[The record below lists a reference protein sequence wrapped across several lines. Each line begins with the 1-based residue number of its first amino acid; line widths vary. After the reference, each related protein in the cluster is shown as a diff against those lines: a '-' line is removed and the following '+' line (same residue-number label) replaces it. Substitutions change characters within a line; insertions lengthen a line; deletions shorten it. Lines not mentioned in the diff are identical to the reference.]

1 MKKFVAR
8 QPIFDPHQKV
18 YAYELLFRSGMD
30 NFFDASDPDQ
40 ASTSVIVDSLLLMG
54 MEKLTGGDR
63 AFINCT
69 RNVLIKGYAALL
81 PKDKVGVGRLDSV
94 EPDAEVVGACLRLKR
109 AGYML
114 ALDDF
119 IYEERLE
126 PLIPLIDF
134 VKIDFRE
141 TSEMDRKAVV
151 EKLSPRGIKMV
162 AEKVETRSELH
173 QASEMGYTYF
183 QGYFFSKPEIIVA
196 KDIPGY
202 KLNYLR
208 VLQAVNQPEINLV
221 ELENII
227 KLEASLTYK
236 LLRYLNSAFFGF
248 RTEIRSIHHALA
260 LLGEEEL
267 KKWASLIAMAAMG
280 TDKPP
285 ELVVS
290 VIVRA
295 VFCESLA
302 PRIGMMNRSNDLF
315 LLGMMS
321 LIDAVLDR
329 PLPEILEKMPISHE
343 IKEAL
348 LGGEN
353 RFRDVYETV
362 LAYEAA
368 DWRSF
373 AEKARKLNLDEETVP
388 DLYLKSVEWAK
399 NTFHM

>member
-1 MKKFVAR
+1 MLLTQHVRHSRRQQVGLLRIVRKKF
-8 QPIFDPHQKV
+8 HLT
-18 YAYELLFRSGMD
+18 LL
-30 NFFDASDPDQ
+30 
-40 ASTSVIVDSLLLMG
+40 T
-54 MEKLTGGDR
+54 THY
-63 AFINCT
+63 T
-69 RNVLIKGYAALL
+69 R
-81 PKDKVGVGRLDSV
+81 PSRGV
-94 EPDAEVVGACLRLKR
+94 
-109 AGYML
+109 
-114 ALDDF
+114 F
-119 IYEERLE
+119 TQTLE
-126 PLIPLIDF
+126 PLLPLVDF

-141 TSEMDRKAVV
+141 TTEMDRRALV

-162 AEKVETRSELH
+162 AEKVETRSGLQ

-183 QGYFFSKPEIIVA
+183 QGYFFSKPEIVVA
-196 KDIPGY
+196 QDLPGY

-280 TDKPP
+280 ADKPP

-343 IKEAL
+343 VKEAL
-348 LGGEN
+348 LGVEN
-353 RFRDVYETV
+353 RCRDVYETV
-362 LAYEAA
+362 IAYEAA

>member
-18 YAYELLFRSGMD
+18 YAFELLFRSGMD

-81 PKDKVGVGRLDSV
+81 PKDKVVVEILESV
-94 EPDAEVVGACLRLKR
+94 EPDDEVVGACLRLKR
-109 AGYML
+109 AGFML

-126 PLIPLIDF
+126 PLLPLIDF
-134 VKIDFRE
+134 VKVDFRK
-141 TSEMDRKAVV
+141 TTEMDRRALV

-162 AEKVETRSELH
+162 AEKVETRSELQ
-173 QASEMGYTYF
+173 QASEMGYSYF
-183 QGYFFSKPEIIVA
+183 QGYFFSKPEIVVA
-196 KDIPGY
+196 QDIPGY

-280 TDKPP
+280 ADKPP

-343 IKEAL
+343 VKEAL
-348 LGGEN
+348 LGVEN

-362 LAYEAA
+362 IAYEAA

>member
-81 PKDKVGVGRLDSV
+81 PKDKVVVEILESV
-94 EPDAEVVGACLRLKR
+94 EPDDEVVGACLRLKR
-109 AGYML
+109 AGFML

-126 PLIPLIDF
+126 PLLPLIDF
-134 VKIDFRE
+134 VKVDFRE
-141 TSEMDRKAVV
+141 TTERDRKALV

-162 AEKVETRSELH
+162 AEKVETRSELQ

-183 QGYFFSKPEIIVA
+183 QGYFFSKPEIVVA
-196 KDIPGY
+196 QDIPGY

-280 TDKPP
+280 ADKPP

-343 IKEAL
+343 VKEAL
-348 LGGEN
+348 LGVEN

-362 LAYEAA
+362 IAYEAA

>member
-81 PKDKVGVGRLDSV
+81 PKDKVVVEILESV
-94 EPDAEVVGACLRLKR
+94 EPDDEVVGACLRLKR
-109 AGYML
+109 AGFML

-126 PLIPLIDF
+126 PLLPLVDF

-141 TSEMDRKAVV
+141 TTEMDRRALV

-162 AEKVETRSELH
+162 AEKVETRSGLQ

-183 QGYFFSKPEIIVA
+183 QGYFFSKPEIVVA
-196 KDIPGY
+196 QDIPGY

-280 TDKPP
+280 ADKPP

-343 IKEAL
+343 VKEAL
-348 LGGEN
+348 LGVEN

-362 LAYEAA
+362 IAYEAA

>member
-54 MEKLTGGDR
+54 MAKLTGGDR

-81 PKDKVGVGRLDSV
+81 PKDKVVVEILESV
-94 EPDAEVVGACLRLKR
+94 EPDDEVVGACLRLKR
-109 AGYML
+109 AGFML

-126 PLIPLIDF
+126 PLLPLIDF
-134 VKIDFRE
+134 VKVDFRE
-141 TSEMDRKAVV
+141 TTERDRKALV

-162 AEKVETRSELH
+162 AEKVETRSELQ

-183 QGYFFSKPEIIVA
+183 QGYFFSKPEIVVA
-196 KDIPGY
+196 QDIPGY

-280 TDKPP
+280 ADKPP

-302 PRIGMMNRSNDLF
+302 PRIGMTNRSNDLF

-348 LGGEN
+348 LGVEN

-362 LAYEAA
+362 IAYEAA

>member
-54 MEKLTGGDR
+54 MEKLTGGGR

-81 PKDKVGVGRLDSV
+81 PKDKVVVEILESV
-94 EPDAEVVGACLRLKR
+94 EPDDEVVGACLRLKR

-173 QASEMGYTYF
+173 QALEMGYTYF
-183 QGYFFSKPEIIVA
+183 QGYFFNKPEIIVA

-208 VLQAVNQPEINLV
+208 VLQAVNQPEIDLV

-280 TDKPP
+280 ADKPP

-368 DWRSF
+368 DWPEF

-399 NTFHM
+399 NTYHM

>member
-81 PKDKVGVGRLDSV
+81 PKDKVVVEILESV
-94 EPDAEVVGACLRLKR
+94 EPDDEVVGACLRLKR
-109 AGYML
+109 AGFML

-119 IYEERLE
+119 IYGERLE
-126 PLIPLIDF
+126 PLLSLIDF

-141 TSEMDRKAVV
+141 TTEMDRKALV

-162 AEKVETRSELH
+162 AEKVETMSELH

-248 RTEIRSIHHALA
+248 RTEIRSIHHALT

-280 TDKPP
+280 ADKPP

-290 VIVRA
+290 VIIRA

-362 LAYEAA
+362 IAYEAA
-368 DWRSF
+368 DWREF
-373 AEKARKLNLDEETVP
+373 AEKARKLNLDEGIVP

-399 NTFHM
+399 NIFHM

>member
-18 YAYELLFRSGMD
+18 YAYELLFRSGLD
-30 NFFDASDPDQ
+30 NFFDGSDPDQ
-40 ASTSVIVDSLLLMG
+40 ASSSVIIDSLLLMG
-54 MEKLTGGDR
+54 MEKLTGGDL

-81 PKDKVGVGRLDSV
+81 PKDQVVVEILESV
-94 EPDAEVVGACLRLKR
+94 EPDDEVVGACLRLKR
-109 AGYML
+109 AGFML

-119 IYEERLE
+119 IYKEQLE
-126 PLIPLIDF
+126 PLMPLIDF
-134 VKIDFRE
+134 VKIDFRTTTE
-141 TSEMDRKAVV
+141 KDRRALV

-173 QASEMGYTYF
+173 QALEMGYTYF

-196 KDIPGY
+196 QDIPGY

-267 KKWASLIAMAAMG
+267 KKWASLVAMAAMG
-280 TDKPP
+280 ADKPP

-290 VIVRA
+290 VIIRA

-302 PRIGMMNRSNDLF
+302 PQIGMLNRAADLF

-321 LIDAVLDR
+321 LIDAILDR
-329 PLPEILEKMPISHE
+329 PLPEILEKMPISNE

-368 DWRSF
+368 DWPKF
-373 AEKARKLNLDEETVP
+373 AEKAKKLNLDEESVP
-388 DLYLKSVEWAK
+388 ELYLKSVEWAK

>member
-54 MEKLTGGDR
+54 MEKLTEGDR

-81 PKDKVGVGRLDSV
+81 PKDKVVVEILESV
-94 EPDAEVVGACLRLKR
+94 EPDDEVVGACLRLKR
-109 AGYML
+109 AGFML

-126 PLIPLIDF
+126 PFLPLIDF

-141 TSEMDRKAVV
+141 TTEMDRRALV

-162 AEKVETRSELH
+162 AEKVETMSELH

-183 QGYFFSKPEIIVA
+183 QGYFFSKPEIVVA
-196 KDIPGY
+196 QDIPGY

-267 KKWASLIAMAAMG
+267 KKWASLIAMATMG
-280 TDKPP
+280 ADKPP

-343 IKEAL
+343 VKEAL
-348 LGGEN
+348 LGVEN

-362 LAYEAA
+362 IAYEAA
-368 DWRSF
+368 DWREF

>member
-1 MKKFVAR
+1 
-8 QPIFDPHQKV
+8 
-18 YAYELLFRSGMD
+18 
-30 NFFDASDPDQ
+30 
-40 ASTSVIVDSLLLMG
+40 
-54 MEKLTGGDR
+54 
-63 AFINCT
+63 
-69 RNVLIKGYAALL
+69 
-81 PKDKVGVGRLDSV
+81 
-94 EPDAEVVGACLRLKR
+94 
-109 AGYML
+109 
-114 ALDDF
+114 
-119 IYEERLE
+119 
-126 PLIPLIDF
+126 
-134 VKIDFRE
+134 
-141 TSEMDRKAVV
+141 
-151 EKLSPRGIKMV
+151 MV

-196 KDIPGY
+196 QDIPGY

-227 KLEASLTYK
+227 KLEPSLTYK

-280 TDKPP
+280 SDKPP
-285 ELVVS
+285 ELVVN
-290 VIVRA
+290 VIIRA

-302 PRIGMMNRSNDLF
+302 PQIGMLNRAADLF

-321 LIDAVLDR
+321 LIDAILDR
-329 PLPEILEKMPISHE
+329 PLPEILEKMPISNE

-362 LAYEAA
+362 LAYETA
-368 DWRSF
+368 DWREF
-373 AEKARKLNLDEETVP
+373 AKKARKLNLHEETVP
-388 DLYLKSVEWAK
+388 ELYLKSVEWAK
-399 NTFHM
+399 NTFQM

>member
-1 MKKFVAR
+1 
-8 QPIFDPHQKV
+8 
-18 YAYELLFRSGMD
+18 
-30 NFFDASDPDQ
+30 
-40 ASTSVIVDSLLLMG
+40 
-54 MEKLTGGDR
+54 
-63 AFINCT
+63 
-69 RNVLIKGYAALL
+69 
-81 PKDKVGVGRLDSV
+81 
-94 EPDAEVVGACLRLKR
+94 
-109 AGYML
+109 
-114 ALDDF
+114 
-119 IYEERLE
+119 
-126 PLIPLIDF
+126 
-134 VKIDFRE
+134 
-141 TSEMDRKAVV
+141 MDRKALV
-151 EKLSPRGIKMV
+151 EKLSSRGIKMV
-162 AEKVETRSELH
+162 AEKVETRSELQ
-173 QASEMGYTYF
+173 QASEMRYTYF
-183 QGYFFSKPEIIVA
+183 QGYFFSKPEIVVA
-196 KDIPGY
+196 QDIPGY

-280 TDKPP
+280 ADKPP

-343 IKEAL
+343 VKKAL
-348 LGGEN
+348 LGVEN

-362 LAYEAA
+362 IAYEAA

>member
-1 MKKFVAR
+1 MKKVVAR

-30 NFFDASDPDQ
+30 NFFDTSDPDQ

-81 PKDKVGVGRLDSV
+81 PKDKVVVEILESV
-94 EPDAEVVGACLRLKR
+94 EPDDEVVGACLRLKR
-109 AGYML
+109 AGFML

-119 IYEERLE
+119 IYAERLE
-126 PLIPLIDF
+126 PLLPLVDF

-141 TSEMDRKAVV
+141 TTEMDRRALV

-162 AEKVETRSELH
+162 AEKVETRSGLQ
-173 QASEMGYTYF
+173 QASAMGYTYF
-183 QGYFFSKPEIIVA
+183 QGYFFSKPEIVVA
-196 KDIPGY
+196 QDIPGY

-280 TDKPP
+280 ADKPP

-343 IKEAL
+343 VKEAL
-348 LGGEN
+348 LGVEN

-362 LAYEAA
+362 IAYEAA

-388 DLYLKSVEWAK
+388 NLYLKSVEWAK

>member
-30 NFFDASDPDQ
+30 NFFEASDPDQ

-81 PKDKVGVGRLDSV
+81 PKDKVVVEILESV
-94 EPDAEVVGACLRLKR
+94 EPDDEVVGACLRLKR
-109 AGYML
+109 AGFML

-126 PLIPLIDF
+126 PLLPLIDF
-134 VKIDFRE
+134 VKVDFRE
-141 TSEMDRKAVV
+141 TTERDRKALV

-162 AEKVETRSELH
+162 AEKVETRSELQ

-183 QGYFFSKPEIIVA
+183 QGYFFSKPEIVVA
-196 KDIPGY
+196 QDIPGY

-280 TDKPP
+280 ADKPP

-302 PRIGMMNRSNDLF
+302 PRIGMTNRSNDLF
-315 LLGMMS
+315 LLGMIS

-343 IKEAL
+343 VKEAL
-348 LGGEN
+348 LGVEN

-362 LAYEAA
+362 IAYEAA